1 MSASDIQSFIILN
14 RFGYGPDV
22 QGLASGRSVST
33 RSLINQL
40 EQPEIPKHLADKTGL
55 ELSHRFLTAVRAN
68 KFKDVKKIVKKEM
81 IKDYTSFVSD
91 IVLQRMQ
98 TQQPFIERLVAFWS
112 NHFTVSI
119 DKPAI
124 LGMLRDYE
132 YIAVRPHVTGKFE
145 DLLIAVV
152 KHPAMLAYLD
162 NWQSFGPNTFYAKFA
177 RKGLNENL
185 AREIMEL
192 HTLGVGGGYTQK
204 DVIELAKM
212 LSGWGI
218 EMRNRKEP
226 YPRFQFHDKGHEPG
240 SKTLLGRTY
249 PEDGMNEA
257 IAALKMLA
265 VHPKTARRLATK
277 MAVHFIS
284 DTPPERLVRV
294 MESAYLR
301 SGGHLGA
308 MTRAMLEAPESWMEP
323 LSKIKTTPDY
333 IVSTFRAINFTPK
346 EVHTITSLDSLDYK
360 PYKAPDPQGFSDEN
374 AYWAAPGA
382 LIKRTEW
389 AQEVAVRIMQKFDPY
404 ALGQN
409 LFGPVLSPE
418 TAFALKGAESQ
429 KQGLTLLLMSPEF
442 QRR

>member
-1 MSASDIQSFIILN
+1 MSREIESFIVLN
-14 RFGYGPDV
+14 RFGYGPDSL
-22 QGLASGRSVST
+22 GLSAFKASSMKFLVS
-33 RSLINQL
+33 QL
-40 EQPEIPKHLADKTGL
+40 EHPEIPKHLADKTGI

-68 KFKDVKKIVKKEM
+68 KAKDVQKIVRKDM

-98 TQQPFIERLVAFWS
+98 TKQPFVERLVAFWS

-124 LGMLRDYE
+124 LGLLRDYE
-132 YIAVRPHVTGKFE
+132 YVAIRPHITGKFE

-162 NWQSFGPNTFYAKFA
+162 NWQSFGPNTWFAKFS

-192 HTLGVGGGYTQK
+192 HTLGVDGGYTQQ

-212 LSGWGI
+212 LTGWSI

-226 YPRFQFHDKGHEPG
+226 YPKFQFHDKGHEPG
-240 SKTLLGRTY
+240 PKTLLGRTY
-249 PEDGMNEA
+249 KEDGMNEA

-265 VHPKTARRLATK
+265 THPKTARRLATK

-284 DTPPERLVRV
+284 DQPPERLVRK

-301 SGGHLGA
+301 SGGNLGA
-308 MTRAMLEAPESWMEP
+308 MTRAMLDAPESWAEP
-323 LSKIKTTPDY
+323 LSKVKTTPDY

-346 EVHTITSLDSLDYK
+346 EIHTITSLDSLDYK
-360 PYKAPDPQGFSDEN
+360 PYKASSPQGFSDEN
-374 AYWAAPGA
+374 EYWAAPGA

-389 AQEVAVRIMQKFDPY
+389 AQEVAMRIMQKVDPF
-404 ALGQN
+404 ALGKG
-409 LFGPVLSPE
+409 LFGPVMSAE

>member
-1 MSASDIQSFIILN
+1 MNDIQSFMILN
-14 RFGYGPDV
+14 RFGYGV
-22 QGLASGRSVST
+22 SFEGLEAFRPGSVGL
-33 RSLINQL
+33 LIDQI
-40 EQPEIPKHLADKTGL
+40 EHPEIPKQLADKTGL
-55 ELSHRFLTAVRAN
+55 ELSHRFLAAVRAN

-91 IVLQRMQ
+91 LVLQRMQ
-98 TQQPFIERLVAFWS
+98 TEQPFIERLVAFWS

-132 YIAVRPHVTGKFE
+132 YIAIRPHITGKFE

-162 NWQSFGPNTFYAKFA
+162 NWQSFGPNTPYTKFGRN
-177 RKGLNENL
+177 RKGINENL

-192 HTLGVGGGYTQK
+192 HTLGVDGGYTQK

-212 LSGWGI
+212 LTGWSI
-218 EMRNRKEP
+218 EMRNRQEP
-226 YPRFQFHDKGHEPG
+226 YPRFEFHDKGHEPG

-249 PEDGMNEA
+249 QENGMNEA

-284 DTPPERLVRV
+284 DIPPERLVKK
-294 MESAYLR
+294 MENTYLR
-301 SGGHLGA
+301 SGGNLGA
-308 MTRAMLEAPESWMEP
+308 MTRAMLEAPESWVEP

-389 AQEVAVRIMQKFDPY
+389 AQEVAMRIMQKVDPY
-404 ALGQN
+404 ALGQR
-409 LFGPVLSPE
+409 LFGPVLSAE